1 VAYIGQQH
9 SKRSMPLDLTPK
21 SGGFALA
28 VKAVPG
34 SSRQRIVGEY
44 AGGIKLTVCQAPEGG
59 SANKAV
65 VALLA
70 DALKIPTAN
79 IKITRGHTSPRKEVL
94 IAGLSAEL
102 IHRRLIGIEG

>member
-1 VAYIGQQH
+1 
-9 SKRSMPLDLTPK
+9 MPLHLTAK

-28 VKAVPG
+28 VKVVPG
-34 SSRQRIVGEY
+34 SSRQRIAGEY
-44 AGGIKLTVCQAPEGG
+44 AGGIKLTVCQVPEGG

-65 VALLA
+65 ITLLA
-70 DALKIPTAN
+70 DVLKIPAAN

-102 IHRRLIGIEG
+102 IHERLIAIEG